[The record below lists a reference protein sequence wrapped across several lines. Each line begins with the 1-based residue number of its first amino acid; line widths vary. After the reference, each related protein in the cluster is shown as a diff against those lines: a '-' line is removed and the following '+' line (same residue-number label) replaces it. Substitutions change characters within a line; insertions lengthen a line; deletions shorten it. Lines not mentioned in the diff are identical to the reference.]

1 MKIRDVH
8 GDMVFDS
15 RGEPTVRVKIVLQ
28 DGASGIGI
36 APSGASTGSH
46 EAHELRDGGDAYS
59 GRGVLRAVENVN
71 TVMADALRGA
81 DGYDQ
86 TAIDDA
92 MIGLDDTPDKSSV
105 GANAMIAA
113 SWAAANAAA
122 DSLRLPLYRYLGGV
136 NARRMPCPMFNVIN
150 GGRHADDNLDM
161 QEFMFVPCGAD
172 SFHEAMRMG
181 AECRRALGTILKQE
195 GHSRTVGDEG
205 GFAPNLNGDAD
216 ALDRML
222 RAIEL
227 AGWRVGEDVCLAL
240 DAAASEWISEDGYVQ
255 PKSGRRFSSDDLIE
269 YYSALCA
276 HFPIVSIEDPLGEDD
291 FDGFR
296 RITDALGDDVM
307 IVGDDLFTTNPARIL
322 RGAGMGAANAALI
335 KPNQIGTVSE
345 ALNSIRTAAESGYS
359 IVVSHRSGD
368 TEDASIADLAVA
380 VNAGFI
386 KSGAP
391 VRSERLAKYNRL
403 LMIEDELNQ

>member
-1 MKIRDVH
+1 MKIREVH
-8 GDMVFDS
+8 ADMAFDS
-15 RGEPTVRVKIVLQ
+15 RGEPTVRVKIRLQ
-28 DGASGIGI
+28 DGTEGIGI
-36 APSGASTGSH
+36 APSGASTGQY

-71 TVMADALRGA
+71 TVLADALCGA
-81 DGYDQ
+81 DAFDQ
-86 TAIDDA
+86 NAIDDA
-92 MIGLDDTPDKSSV
+92 MIDVDDTPDKRKI

-122 DSLRLPLYRYLGGV
+122 NALRMPLYRYLGGV
-136 NARRMPCPMFNVIN
+136 YGREMPCPMFNVIN
-150 GGRHADDNLDM
+150 GGRHADNNLDI

-181 AECRRALGTILKQE
+181 AECRRALGTLLHDA
-195 GHSRTVGDEG
+195 GHSLAVGDEG
-205 GFAPNLNGDAD
+205 GFAPNLEDDAQ
-216 ALDRML
+216 ALEWMV

-227 AGWRVGEDVCLAL
+227 AGWRVGEDVGLAM
-240 DAAASEWISEDGYVQ
+240 DAAASEWVHADGYLQ
-255 PKSGRRFSSDDLIE
+255 PKSGRCFAADDLIE
-269 YYSALCA
+269 YYTALCA
-276 HFPIVSIEDPLGEDD
+276 RFPILSIEDPLGEDD

-307 IVGDDLFTTNPARIL
+307 IVGDDLFTTNPVRIL

-345 ALNSIRTAAESGYS
+345 TMRSVRIASENGYA

-368 TEDASIADLAVA
+368 TEDASIADLAVS

-403 LMIEDELNQ
+403 LMIEDELNH